1 MINGLDI
8 YYSKNIGLGLKPV
21 SKTASGLK
29 LISKKTASGLKP
41 ISKGGSC
48 NKNWNRVKNIYLKN
62 MMTKF
67 ILNYLKDQI
76 QCGLIM
82 KIKRIIIKK

>member
-8 YYSKNIGLGLKPV
+8 YYSKNIGQGLKPV

-29 LISKKTASGLKP
+29 PISNEKTASGLKP

-48 NKNWNRVKNIYLKN
+48 EKYGKGLK
-62 MMTKF
+62 
-67 ILNYLKDQI
+67 ILQ
-76 QCGLIM
+76 
-82 KIKRIIIKK
+82 